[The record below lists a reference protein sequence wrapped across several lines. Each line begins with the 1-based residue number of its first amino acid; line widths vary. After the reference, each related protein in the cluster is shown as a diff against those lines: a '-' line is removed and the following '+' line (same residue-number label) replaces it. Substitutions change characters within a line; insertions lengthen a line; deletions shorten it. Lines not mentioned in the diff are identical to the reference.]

1 MTINRP
7 SRDGTAVV
15 AVAGGVDLMMD
26 GGTRKKKKSNMVAF
40 PDSRLYQEN
49 VDLRRKRQEEEE
61 AEDTYL
67 ARSAEAALKKLRAM
81 EG

>member
-1 MTINRP
+1 
-7 SRDGTAVV
+7 
-15 AVAGGVDLMMD
+15 
-26 GGTRKKKKSNMVAF
+26 MVAF